1 MPSRSPSGEGDVRF
15 HQIMRDLWVLEARA
29 CARRWVV
36 FHETYSFCLALRMS
50 GNARVEWK
58 YNHRLYDIDD
68 VHVTMAMQ
76 PGELHANTRQ
86 TPPAD
91 FIVVQ
96 VGESLMKRAARELGW
111 RFRDLNIKHPH
122 PGVGHPALTAALRRF
137 QRDLC
142 GTLFGSAPAAPR
154 CTCSRSMGRHIE
166 NLAELVRAFIEHCA
180 ENAREVVTPA
190 RGAAII
196 PKAIAYLRAHYKDPY
211 DLNRLAGAAGC
222 DRFYLPHVFR
232 EQLGVRPSE
241 YQNRVLV
248 ARACDVLA
256 HSSPNRPLEQ
266 IAQEIGWPGRSG
278 AAPGRDTAT
287 LMIRHFRNTLGVTPG
302 QFRAGLRGT

>member
-76 PGELHANTRQ
+76 PGELHANT
-86 TPPAD
+86 
-91 FIVVQ
+91 
-96 VGESLMKRAARELGW
+96 
-111 RFRDLNIKHPH
+111 HPH